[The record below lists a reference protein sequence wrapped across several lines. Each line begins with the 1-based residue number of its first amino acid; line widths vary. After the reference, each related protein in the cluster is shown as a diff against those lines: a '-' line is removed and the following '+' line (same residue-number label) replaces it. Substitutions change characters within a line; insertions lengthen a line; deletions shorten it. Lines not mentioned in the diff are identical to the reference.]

1 MNTNVQNENKNRLCS
16 KTCGEDMNT
25 ESEKILK
32 KREKSNR
39 MVPKE
44 KKIELFL
51 NSNFK
56 AYGVI

>member
-1 MNTNVQNENKNRLCS
+1 
-16 KTCGEDMNT
+16 MNT